1 MTKSRESTETYA
13 WVIIIILFAAQTVMS
28 MGAYAWGP
36 LAPFFREEFGVS
48 RAEIGMI
55 TSALY
60 VTAVIVA
67 IPSGMLVDRIG
78 ARIMLVFCIAIMA
91 ISFIVMPLVNKFFFV
106 IVCAAVSGI
115 GYGMINQVSTKG
127 LMHWFTSKTRATAMG
142 IKQSG
147 VTLGAAISAVLLPVL
162 TVTYSWELSL
172 FIVGIVML
180 ITAFLAFIFYRE
192 RPEEN
197 VSSMLPMAGAGGRNP
212 EMSLLKILSDP
223 TLFAAILTLPLMA
236 FNQICIASFL
246 VLYLTEEL
254 RFSIGMA
261 GSCLTVAM
269 VAGTVGRVGWGIIS
283 DRVFKGDRL
292 KPSFLLTIIG
302 ATCAFC
308 LAVLPDHA
316 PIFFYIL
323 LSCLIGFTL
332 IGWNALLMTFIAEL
346 AGTERAGSV
355 MGVGITVAWVGII
368 VGPPVFGYI
377 ADCLNYFTGWMLVS
391 FAALVSALS
400 FVYISSRRVR
410 RDK

>member
-1 MTKSRESTETYA
+1 MTRSKESTETYA

-48 RAEIGMI
+48 RAEIGMV

-60 VTAVIVA
+60 ITAVIVA
-67 IPSGMLVDRIG
+67 IPAGMLVDRIG

-127 LMHWFTSKTRATAMG
+127 MMHWFTSKTRATAMG

-162 TVTYSWELSL
+162 TVTYSWKLSL
-172 FIVGIVML
+172 FVVGIVML
-180 ITAFLAFIFYRE
+180 ITAFLSFIFYRE

-197 VSSMLPMAGAGGRNP
+197 VSSILPMAGAGGKSP

-223 TLFAAILTLPLMA
+223 TLFAAILILPLMT

-254 RFSIGMA
+254 NFSIGMA

-269 VAGTVGRVGWGIIS
+269 VAGTAGRVGWGIIS
-283 DRVFKGDRL
+283 DRVFNGDRL

-302 ATCAFC
+302 SICAFC

-323 LSCLIGFTL
+323 LSGLIGFTL
-332 IGWNALLMTFIAEL
+332 IGWNALLMTFVAEL

-355 MGVGITVAWVGII
+355 AGIGITVAWVGII
-368 VGPPVFGYI
+368 AGPPIFGYI
-377 ADCLNYFTGWMLVS
+377 ADSLNYFTGWMLVS

-400 FVYISSRRVR
+400 FIYISLRRG
-410 RDK
+410 KKK